1 MTDQLMYRPEF
12 FVGGDWTPPTGDDMF
27 DVVSPSTEEVVGR
40 VPVALNADVDSA
52 VAAARNAFDEGPWP
66 TLPAAERADVLA
78 RAAELL
84 RQRHGELGE
93 VLVDEMGAT
102 TTSAPFTALMAA
114 DTFDYYAELAR
125 EFPFERRI
133 KNAHG
138 AGLVVDEP
146 VGVVGAIIPWNF
158 PVILASWKLAPALAA
173 GCAVILKPPLES
185 PLGTFVFGEV
195 LQEAGLPAG
204 VLSIVPGGREVGEHI
219 VTHPRVDKI
228 AFTGSTAAGK
238 RIMSLCGQQV
248 KRVSLELGG
257 KSASVVL
264 EDADLGSVIPALVS
278 AAMVNAGQ
286 VCAMQSRLLV
296 PRSRYNEATDL
307 AASAAAAVRVGDP
320 HDANV
325 DMGPLVSQR
334 QRDRVENY
342 FAIARE
348 EGVSIACGGGRPAN
362 IPKGWFVEPTILT
375 SVDNSMRVAREEI
388 FGPVVSIIPHD
399 GDEDAIRIANDSPYG
414 LSGGVYSGDDERG
427 LQAARRIRTG
437 TVFVNGSAAPPPL
450 APFGGFKE
458 SGIGREL
465 GPEGLANFLEVKSIG
480 LPPSLA
486 ED

>member
-1 MTDQLMYRPEF
+1 
-12 FVGGDWTPPTGDDMF
+12 
-27 DVVSPSTEEVVGR
+27 
-40 VPVALNADVDSA
+40 
-52 VAAARNAFDEGPWP
+52 
-66 TLPAAERADVLA
+66 
-78 RAAELL
+78 
-84 RQRHGELGE
+84 
-93 VLVDEMGAT
+93 
-102 TTSAPFTALMAA
+102 
-114 DTFDYYAELAR
+114 
-125 EFPFERRI
+125 
-133 KNAHG
+133 
-138 AGLVVDEP
+138 
-146 VGVVGAIIPWNF
+146 
-158 PVILASWKLAPALAA
+158 
-173 GCAVILKPPLES
+173 
-185 PLGTFVFGEV
+185 
-195 LQEAGLPAG
+195 
-204 VLSIVPGGREVGEHI
+204 
-219 VTHPRVDKI
+219 
-228 AFTGSTAAGK
+228 
-238 RIMSLCGQQV
+238 
-248 KRVSLELGG
+248 
-257 KSASVVL
+257 
-264 EDADLGSVIPALVS
+264 
-278 AAMVNAGQ
+278 
-286 VCAMQSRLLV
+286 
-296 PRSRYNEATDL
+296 
-307 AASAAAAVRVGDP
+307 
-320 HDANV
+320 
-325 DMGPLVSQR
+325 MGPLVSQR